1 MELKPAEI
9 KKRVIG
15 GANVKYGP
23 VGLFVGEHA
32 GEMWATDKYWLT
44 RAERVAPLLV
54 QYNLNPAEP
63 GAYEVNGTVRRATGD
78 VAGIPAQAPD
88 FSAFMGELRDYQP
101 GIRVRIAGQDAYT
114 KAGNGALLAVY
125 LLADGTHAGL
135 GADTLAWL
143 SDTVTAPLPGLADG
157 TYLHYGDVRA
167 LFHRSGQGKVSAM
180 IRAEVIR
187 TVERA
192 HYTDKVEGQA
202 QEYVPAVTEPRE
214 PRMLGLMMGMN
225 YGA

>member
-15 GANVKYGP
+15 GTNIKWGP
-23 VGLFVGEHA
+23 AGLFVGEHD
-32 GEMWATDKYWLT
+32 GEMWATNKAWLT

-63 GAYEVNGTVRRATGD
+63 GGYEVNGTVKRATGQ
-78 VAGIPAQAPD
+78 VPGIPAQAPD
-88 FSAFMGELRDYQP
+88 IGRVVRDLGDFEP
-101 GIRVRIAGQDAYT
+101 GTRVKVAGQDAYT
-114 KAGNGALLAVY
+114 RADNGALLAVY
-125 LLADGTHAGL
+125 LLADGQHAGL

-143 SDTVTAPLPGLADG
+143 SDTMTAPLPGLDDG
-157 TYLHYGDVRA
+157 TYLHYGDLHV
-167 LFHRSGQGKVSAM
+167 LFHRAESGGVSAM

-187 TVERA
+187 TIERSR
-192 HYTDKVEGQA
+192 YEGSTL
-202 QEYVPAVTEPRE
+202 VPAVTEPAA